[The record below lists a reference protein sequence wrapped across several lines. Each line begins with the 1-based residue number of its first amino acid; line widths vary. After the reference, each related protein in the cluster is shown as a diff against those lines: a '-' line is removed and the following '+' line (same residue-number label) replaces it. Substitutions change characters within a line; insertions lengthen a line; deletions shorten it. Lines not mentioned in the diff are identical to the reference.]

1 MIRRDTAKLLDKIGA
16 WLLRIEYRLM
26 GPWISSWLCDYCMP
40 HNTENVN
47 FINTT
52 VTTATT
58 AADANLPL
66 STNDLATHLMKRK
79 KEKIIVDR
87 LSHHARNHNLIAI
100 LNKLKIKFLI
110 CINTHFYHV
119 EDHIRTLVYSSNISE
134 F

>member
-1 MIRRDTAKLLDKIGA
+1 
-16 WLLRIEYRLM
+16 
-26 GPWISSWLCDYCMP
+26 MP
-40 HNTENVN
+40 HNTESVN

-52 VTTATT
+52 VTTATA
-58 AADANLPL
+58 AADATLPL